1 MQAPELLQALL
12 VVVIWGINFVV
23 IKWGVADVPPLLL
36 GCLRFS
42 LLFAAG
48 ALWVRRPRLSW
59 RWLIAYGMTVG
70 VGQFAGLF
78 CAIKFGMPAGLASV
92 VLQSQ
97 AFFTLFFARLVLG
110 EHWRRTQLAGL
121 LLAAGGLALIGLARG
136 GNMTVIGFVLTLGAA
151 LSWAASNVVVRMMVR
166 AGEQVEPLGLVV
178 WSGLVPPLPFLLLSL
193 WLEGGAA
200 DWAALTHFSWSALAA
215 VAYLSFAA
223 SLLGYGLWSRLLA
236 RFPANQVAPFS
247 LLAPLVAL
255 VASTW
260 LLHERLSM
268 PQALGSLLL
277 LSGLIVSVFGARLL
291 GFVTR
296 NQNVVR

>member
-12 VVVIWGINFVV
+12 VVVIWGFNFVV

-48 ALWVRRPRLSW
+48 ALWVRRPRLPW

-97 AFFTLFFARLVLG
+97 AFFTLFFARLWLG
-110 EHWRRTQLAGL
+110 ERWVRTQFAGL
-121 LLAAGGLALIGLARG
+121 LLATGGLVLIGVARG
-136 GNMTVIGFVLTLGAA
+136 GNMTMIGFVLTLFAA
-151 LSWAASNVVVRMMVR
+151 VSWAVSNVVVRRMARSGLTIDPV
-166 AGEQVEPLGLVV
+166 GLVV

-193 WLEGGAA
+193 WLEGASA
-200 DWAALTHFSWSALAA
+200 DLSALMHFSWSALAA

-247 LLAPLVAL
+247 LLAPVVAL
-255 VASTW
+255 LASA
-260 LLHERLSM
+260 LLLDEHLTTA
-268 PQALGSLLL
+268 QAIGSLLL
-277 LSGLIVSVFGARLL
+277 LGGLIVTVFGARMLA
-291 GFVTR
+291 FFAR
-296 NQNVVR
+296 NHKLAE

>member
-1 MQAPELLQALL
+1 MQAAELSQALL
-12 VVVIWGINFVV
+12 VVVIWGFNFVV

-48 ALWVRRPRLSW
+48 ALWVRRPRLPW

-70 VGQFAGLF
+70 VGQFACLF

-97 AFFTLFFARLVLG
+97 AFFTLFFARLLLG
-110 EHWRRTQLAGL
+110 ERWQRTQLAGL
-121 LLAAGGLALIGLARG
+121 LLAAVGLACIGLARG
-136 GNMTVIGFVLTLGAA
+136 GNMSMIGFALTLCAA
-151 LSWAASNVVVRMMVR
+151 VSWAVSNVVVRMMVR
-166 AGEQVEPLGLVV
+166 RGLTIEPVGLVV

-193 WLEGGAA
+193 WLEGGVA
-200 DWAALTHFSWSALAA
+200 DWRALAHFSWGALAS

-223 SLLGYGLWSRLLA
+223 SLLGYGIWSRLLA

-255 VASTW
+255 LAST
-260 LLHERLSM
+260 LLLGERLSGL
-268 PQALGSLLL
+268 QAAGSLLL
-277 LSGLIVSVFGARLL
+277 LGGLIVNVFGAALLRRL
-291 GFVTR
+291 TMKSWTC
-296 NQNVVR
+296 

>member
-1 MQAPELLQALL
+1 MQASDLLQALL
-12 VVVIWGINFVV
+12 VVAIWGFNFVV

-42 LLFAAG
+42 LLFAGG
-48 ALWVRRPRLSW
+48 ALLVRRPRVPW

-97 AFFTLFFARLVLG
+97 AFFTLFFARFMLG
-110 EHWRRTQLAGL
+110 EHWRASQLTGL
-121 LLAAGGLALIGLARG
+121 LLAASGLVLVGFAHG
-136 GNMTVIGFVLTLGAA
+136 GNMTMIGFVLTLGAA
-151 LSWAASNVVVRMMVR
+151 LSWGLSNVVVRLMVLR
-166 AGEQVEPLGLVV
+166 GHKIEPLGFVV

-193 WLEGGAA
+193 WLEGAAA
-200 DWAALTHFSWSALAA
+200 DWSALVHFSLSSLAA

-223 SLLGYGLWSRLLA
+223 SLLGYGIWSRLLA

-255 VASTW
+255 VAST
-260 LLHERLSM
+260 LLLAEHLSAV
-268 PQALGSLLL
+268 QALGSVLLL
-277 LSGLIVSVFGARLL
+277 CGLLVNVFGARLGRL
-291 GFVTR
+291 VLR
-296 NQNVVR
+296 RA